1 MKKYENILID
11 VRGGTGKNVALA
23 SILNEVKEH
32 YRIVSVISPYYDI
45 FKACPFCDYAYKPE
59 QYKSALED
67 AGDDTYIAID
77 HIYDTD
83 AFIRKEISYADAF
96 RRLCLIPEKNDKE
109 HGMNIKSNL
118 NTKRVADFSVILKQ
132 FLDKIHEAGKEDFI
146 IFQHTGGQ
154 TPLISLQAPKDAN
167 GNVDWAKI
175 PYTGADNG
183 LSRHYP
189 TEKASRFVE
198 LFKKAHPKTAVV
210 SYTLPNEPVA
220 EGSIR
225 FIMPYLSYIDVAKLP
240 ECKGIVTIDSSLQHL
255 TAGLTRT
262 VVMWHH
268 TLPQSFGYAYNL
280 NLVAKCKREG
290 IKYFS
295 ALGAS
300 GNRIEYIEPVVLL
313 DYVEKCLFKH
323 DFDNTPTMIEF

>member
-96 RRLCLIPEKNDKE
+96 RRLCLIPEKGDDKF
-109 HGMNIKSNL
+109 GMTVKCNL
-118 NTKRVADFSVILKQ
+118 DTKRVSDFTVLIKQ
-132 FLDKIHEAGKEDFI
+132 FLAKIKEEGKEDFI

-154 TPLISLQAPKDAN
+154 TPLISLQAPRDSN
-167 GNVDWAKI
+167 GNIDWTKV

-198 LFKKAHPKTAVV
+198 LFKKAYPKTAVV

-262 VVMWHH
+262 VVMWNH

-280 NLVAKCKREG
+280 NLVSRCRREG

-295 ALGAS
+295 ALGSA
-300 GNRIEYIEPVVLL
+300 GNRIEYIEPDKLL
-313 DYVEKCLFKH
+313 EYVEDYIMKGKFTS
-323 DFDNTPTMIEF
+323 TPTMIEL